1 MLWCSKI
8 IVIFYLIMINKKTK
22 TENFILTKQ
31 NIHDLKSELENL
43 IHFKRKEIIEDL
55 KQARQQGDLSENSQ
69 YDAAKQKQVEIEE
82 RIAEINSFLKNHAI
96 TSFEKKGVVLIGKT
110 VTLLDL
116 KSNEKIVFK
125 IGTVFDINI
134 SKNVIS
140 NISPLAKSIIGRKI
154 GDRIL
159 IKGKNVV
166 ASY

>member
-1 MLWCSKI
+1 
-8 IVIFYLIMINKKTK
+8 MINKKTK

-166 ASY
+166 ASYWVKILEIK